1 MRRERRPW
9 LLRLAHD
16 REAGFAD
23 QETLRARGQESRH
36 HLGGIGLGHPRA
48 LDARRPEDRIHAR
61 AFGRRRAGAEPAHRQ
76 RRRNRPVFAADLP
89 GHASE
94 ASALDRRLR
103 RAGAAAF
110 DRLLDCPREDH
121 HRAASGGAEGAQ
133 RALRRRGVSARA
145 AESRRRG
152 QADRRD
158 RRDRRAD
165 RRRRARRQHRQALD
179 QRRIPQGVDGPR
191 ARDGAPHR
199 HEGPRAG
206 RAIVREQLQA
216 GTHRVVKVLAAR
228 LALLAL
234 VLAAWQLLPSRG
246 LVNPLLLPPLG
257 DVLQMLGELVQRAQ
271 VREALAVSAA
281 EVLVAFLIAVPLGAA
296 LGVLIAENDYLG
308 QVFKPALFVIF
319 AIPKSIF
326 LPLFILVLGVS
337 FQQKVAYAAFT
348 TTFVVLMSAAAA
360 VESVK
365 RDYLLVARSYGA
377 TQLQLVTRVYV
388 PSMLPLLLETLRI
401 SMIFNFTGVLIAEMY
416 ASRTGIGHL
425 IASWGENFQMKQ
437 LFAGVILLAAAA
449 ILFNETLRWMEHR
462 VSTWRA

>member
-1 MRRERRPW
+1 MK
-9 LLRLAHD
+9 L
-16 REAGFAD
+16 
-23 QETLRARGQESRH
+23 
-36 HLGGIGLGHPRA
+36 
-48 LDARRPEDRIHAR
+48 
-61 AFGRRRAGAEPAHRQ
+61 
-76 RRRNRPVFAADLP
+76 VF
-89 GHASE
+89 
-94 ASALDRRLR
+94 
-103 RAGAAAF
+103 
-110 DRLLDCPREDH
+110 
-121 HRAASGGAEGAQ
+121 
-133 RALRRRGVSARA
+133 
-145 AESRRRG
+145 
-152 QADRRD
+152 
-158 RRDRRAD
+158 
-165 RRRRARRQHRQALD
+165 
-179 QRRIPQGVDGPR
+179 
-191 ARDGAPHR
+191 
-199 HEGPRAG
+199 
-206 RAIVREQLQA
+206 
-216 GTHRVVKVLAAR
+216 AR

-234 VLAAWQLLPSRG
+234 VLAAWQLLPSHG

-257 DVLQMLGELVQRAQ
+257 EVLQMLGELLQRAT

-281 EVLVAFLIAVPLGAA
+281 EVALAFLIAVPLGAA
-296 LGVLIAENDYLG
+296 LGVLIAESDYIG

-365 RDYLLVARSYGA
+365 QDYLLVARSYGA
-377 TQLQLVTRVYV
+377 TRMQVLARVYV

-437 LFAGVILLAAAA
+437 LFAGVLMLSVVA
-449 ILFNETLRWMEHR
+449 ILFNETLRWMEAR